1 MLFGSIISAV
11 SGLGKA
17 WLENKKIKNKQKMQ
31 IAEAQVKAEI
41 KKIEVQASEVK
52 GDTNYDLEVLRNQK
66 HTLKDEYALLIVTL
80 PFVLSF
86 IPFTQDYIV
95 KGWQYLQ
102 QAPEW
107 YSYIFVGS
115 IAGSL
120 GLRFI
125 TKKLSKG

>member
-1 MLFGSIISAV
+1 MIFGTIISAV
-11 SGLGKA
+11 SSLGKT
-17 WLENKKIKNKQKMQ
+17 WLENKKIKNQQKMQ
-31 IAEAQVKAEI
+31 LAEAQVKAEI
-41 KKIEVQASEVK
+41 KKIELSAEETK
-52 GDTNYDLEVLRNQK
+52 GDTNYDLEVLKNQK

-95 KGWQYLQ
+95 KGWEYLQ
-102 QAPEW
+102 QAPSW
-107 YSYIFVGS
+107 YSGIFVGS

-125 TKKLSKG
+125 TKKLFK